1 MTLTFATGTDCLRLS
16 PDPMGAFKASEPV
29 GDGGNHRLGVGTL
42 PGPQEPLPHMK
53 ETEQY
58 PLWIPRDTA
67 SLREHFP
74 S

>member
-1 MTLTFATGTDCLRLS
+1 MTLTFATGTDYLRLS
-16 PDPMGAFKASEPV
+16 PDTMGAFKAKEPV

-58 PLWIPRDTA
+58 PHGYQGTQP
-67 SLREHFP
+67 H
-74 S
+74 